1 MMNAQYQP
9 NAVVIHGTVIG
20 VTTAP
25 MLVPALNRPV
35 ANARSR
41 CGNHAATVLMA
52 AGKLPDSPSPSAK
65 RTAMNP
71 ATDAEY
77 DSPNAP
83 SAIATAGPNVVA
95 SADAMA
101 AHDQMTSASAKP
113 RFVPSRSITRPAKMN
128 PIAYASWNAKTM
140 SL

>member
-1 MMNAQYQP
+1 MNAQYQP
-9 NAVVIHGTVIG
+9 NVAVIHGTVIG

-25 MLVPALNRPV
+25 MLVPALKSPV

-41 CGNHAATVLMA
+41 CGNHSATVLIA
-52 AGKLPDSPSPSAK
+52 AGKLPDSPRPSAN

-77 DSPNAP
+77 ERPNAP
-83 SAIATAGPNVVA
+83 RNIATAGPNVVA

-101 AHDQMTSASAKP
+101 ASDQMTSASVKP
-113 RFVPSRSITRPAKMN
+113 FFVPSRSMIRPANK
-128 PIAYASWNAKTM
+128 
-140 SL
+140 